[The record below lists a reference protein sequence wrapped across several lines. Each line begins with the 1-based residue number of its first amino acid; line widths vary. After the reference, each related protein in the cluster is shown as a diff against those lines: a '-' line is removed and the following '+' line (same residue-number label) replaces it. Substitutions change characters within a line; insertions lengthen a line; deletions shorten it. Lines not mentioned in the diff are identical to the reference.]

1 MDKKT
6 WSDFCYGPPIRTTTR
21 AGMPRVHQH
30 ALSRIDATAPIGR
43 NMPTT
48 PFHTIPAMLAL
59 LQSTW
64 RSAKQW
70 RHIGLGPVRLSY
82 KFSRQPKLRSSRL
95 LNVSPAIPHG
105 SKEGGLIGSFAAHR
119 SERPRTAALGSAV
132 VVGAGPGLGNSLA
145 RLFAECGH
153 PVAIVSRSGQ
163 ALSETALQLRQI
175 GAVAGAYPC
184 DVTDERS
191 VATMMRQVES
201 ELGSPELVVYAVQ
214 SFSPGKLITIE
225 ACAFEEAWRGNC
237 YGAFLVSREAARRM
251 VQLGR
256 GSILFAGATS
266 GTKGR
271 KGYINLAVGKFGL
284 RALAQ
289 VMARELGP
297 QGVHVAHV
305 VIDGDVA
312 DSEEPSAGPQIE
324 PLELAQ
330 TFYML
335 HRQPRS
341 CWTSEIDVRPSGEV
355 FWEHC

>member
-1 MDKKT
+1 M
-6 WSDFCYGPPIRTTTR
+6 PAR
-21 AGMPRVHQH
+21 A
-30 ALSRIDATAPIGR
+30 
-43 NMPTT
+43 
-48 PFHTIPAMLAL
+48 FHPAPAMLPL
-59 LQSTW
+59 LQSAW

-70 RHIGLGPVRLSY
+70 RYIRLGPVRLSY

-95 LNVSPAIPHG
+95 LNVTPAISHR
-105 SKEGGLIGSFAAHR
+105 SEEGGFISPFAAHQ
-119 SERPRTAALGSAV
+119 SARPRTAALGSAV

-145 RLFAECGH
+145 QLFAEYGH
-153 PVAIVSRSGQ
+153 PVAIVSRSSQ
-163 ALSETALQLRQI
+163 ALSETALQLRQT
-175 GAVAGAYPC
+175 GVVAGAYAC

-191 VATMMRQVES
+191 VVAMMRQVES

-214 SFSPGKLITIE
+214 SFSPGTLITTE
-225 ACAFEEAWRGNC
+225 ACAFEEAWRAIC

-256 GSILFAGATS
+256 GSILLAGATS

-289 VMARELGP
+289 VMASELGP

-305 VIDGDVA
+305 VIDGDIA
-312 DSEEPSAGPQIE
+312 ESDEPSAEPQIE